1 MSKTAIATLITTPE
15 EIPPLLEILWEIE
28 QYEAQGHHLI
38 ELSEIIGL
46 EDFEEA
52 SKKLYK
58 QSLCNQRTIDSLKRA
73 NPIAA
78 PMTIRGF

>member
-1 MSKTAIATLITTPE
+1 MNDTAIASLITAPE
-15 EIPPLLEILWEIE
+15 EISPLLEILWEIE

-38 ELSEIIGL
+38 ELSDIGL
-46 EDFEEA
+46 EDFEEV
-52 SKKLYK
+52 SKKLHK
-58 QSLCNQRTIDSLKRA
+58 QSLCNQRTMDSLKKA